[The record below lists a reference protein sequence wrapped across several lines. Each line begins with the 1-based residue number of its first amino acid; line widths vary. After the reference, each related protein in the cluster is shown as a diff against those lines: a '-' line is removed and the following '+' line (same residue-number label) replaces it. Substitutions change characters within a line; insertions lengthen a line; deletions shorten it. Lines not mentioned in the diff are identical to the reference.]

1 MTPEE
6 RRILDLKSRPALPEW
21 IVTAVWHLNQ
31 REHSLHRALVELQA
45 VEHEEMAYRAI
56 DNENRAAMQGAA
68 KSILKAIK
76 STQKLRDAVLTW
88 KPTRNGM
95 NAVK

>member
-56 DNENRAAMQGAA
+56 DNENRAAIQGAA
-68 KSILKAIK
+68 QSILKTIK
-76 STQKLRDAVLTW
+76 ATQKLRDTVLTW
-88 KPTRNGM
+88 KPMRGV
-95 NAVK
+95 NAGK

>member
-21 IVTAVWHLNQ
+21 MVTAVWHLNQ

-56 DNENRAAMQGAA
+56 DNENRAAIQGAA
-68 KSILKAIK
+68 QSILKTIK
-76 STQKLRDAVLTW
+76 ATQTLRDTVLTW
-88 KPTRNGM
+88 KPMRGV
-95 NAVK
+95 NAGK